1 MTKSHL
7 ALVTP
12 TTVIGTVR
20 PPRRRPN
27 AEVQA
32 REYLTDTEVNRLIA
46 AALGARSQPAR
57 LLAPLFVRYF
67 IQ

>member
-32 REYLTDTEVNRLIA
+32 REYLHDTESTA
-46 AALGARSQPAR
+46 
-57 LLAPLFVRYF
+57 
-67 IQ
+67 